1 MQLCLSAW
9 TNDLLLPVQNA
20 GQPYNIKQNAVVFLL
35 VENRNALTRVVCSV
49 GKNTLGMYL
58 GHYLF
63 IFLIYHF
70 WNVEKMQERILAYL
84 AVCIGSYVLSLVL
97 NPLLKKI

>member
-1 MQLCLSAW
+1 M
-9 TNDLLLPVQNA
+9 
-20 GQPYNIKQNAVVFLL
+20 
-35 VENRNALTRVVCSV
+35 RV

-70 WNVEKMQERILAYL
+70 WNVEKMQERIVAYL